1 LKTIVSSSED
11 KTFNIGYKL
20 GTLIRKGDIVCLTGD
35 LGAGKTTMTKAIAKG
50 LKIDEYITSP
60 TFTIVHEYEGREKLY
75 HFDVYRVGSVE
86 EMEDI
91 GYEEYFYSEGVCV
104 IEWAN
109 LIEEIIPENHLWI
122 NIKYGPNNERIMDMA
137 PTSDHFE
144 KIVEELEKI

>member
-1 LKTIVSSSED
+1 MKTIISNSED
-11 KTFNIGYKL
+11 RTFDIGYKL
-20 GTLIRKGDIVCLTGD
+20 GTLLQKGDIVCLTGD

-50 LKIDEYITSP
+50 LNIDEYITSP

-109 LIEEIIPENHLWI
+109 LIEEIIPEKHLWI
-122 NIKYGPNNERIMDMA
+122 NIKYGLNNERIMDMVS
-137 PTSDHFE
+137 TSEHFE
-144 KIVEELEKI
+144 KIVEELERI

>member
-1 LKTIVSSSED
+1 MKTIISNSED
-11 KTFNIGYKL
+11 KTYQIGYKL
-20 GTLIRKGDIVCLTGD
+20 GQLVKKGDIICLTGD
-35 LGAGKTTMTKAIAKG
+35 LGAGKTTITKSIAKG
-50 LKIDEYITSP
+50 MEIDEYITSP
-60 TFTIVHEYEGREKLY
+60 TFTIVHEYEGREKLF

-109 LIEEIIPENHLWI
+109 LIEEIIPKKHLWI
-122 NIKYGPNNERIMDMA
+122 HIKYGEDSNRIMNI
-137 PTSDHFE
+137 TSTDKHFD

>member
-1 LKTIVSSSED
+1 MKTIISNSED

-20 GTLIRKGDIVCLTGD
+20 GELLQVGDIVCLTGD

-50 LKIDEYITSP
+50 LNIDEYITSP

-109 LIEEIIPENHLWI
+109 LIEEIIPEKHLWI
-122 NIKYGPNNERIMDMA
+122 NIKYGLNNERIMDMV
-137 PTSDHFE
+137 PTSEHFK
-144 KIVEELEKI
+144 KIVEELERI